1 MPDKL
6 TIGGMEYRIVEVD
19 QISKDEFI
27 NGEIDFI
34 NGVIKIDSTM
44 THDRKMITLVHEVL
58 HGVCD
63 AIGLDEL
70 GQNESAIQGLA
81 STLYSTFKGI
91 KIFS

>member
-81 STLYSTFKGI
+81 STLYSTFKGT
-91 KIFS
+91 KIF